1 MSIANLS
8 VTIGTRQYKSAD
20 GSKRERSALAKILY
34 ILRRARHKTAQDLM
48 HESSGNMPYWAAEDS
63 TKFWAAADKHERKN
77 GTLFVEHLLVLPRG
91 LTLEQHIELV
101 ERWAETEAANRAYT
115 YAIHYSRS
123 ADGGINPHCHFVLNE
138 SMQDGIR
145 RGESKFFKRYNAKK
159 PDRGGCK
166 KGGTGARTPA
176 ENKQVLIQQRQLFED
191 LCNEA
196 LERAQKDTRVSLQ
209 SYKNR
214 GLDIVPEP
222 KVGPRGWRNKEVRN
236 EILAMR
242 EAKKELANELAIIQ
256 QTQVVALEQYR
267 QIKEKQAELARQE
280 KEQERLALQQLERE
294 REQQA
299 REQEEAKAENDF
311 WRQEQAE
318 YEQFVAEAEK
328 QESEVI
334 DFISLQVEARYR
346 ASKADFM
353 QLFVNEL
360 AQVEPIYFELA
371 QQDLIGFMH
380 YAAIQADMELDDA
393 VVRVFV
399 EQEKTSLIARIK
411 KQVRAYCQGLTA
423 PEAFAYLAHA
433 KEAKTSVTF
442 EQLIVEIKREETDE
456 LPQPKG

>member
-1 MSIANLS
+1 MSVANLRVS
-8 VTIGTRQYKSAD
+8 IGSRQYKST
-20 GSKRERSALAKILY
+20 GGKMRERSALAKILY

-48 HESSGNMPYWAAEDS
+48 HESSGNMPYWSAEDP

-77 GTLFVEHLLVLPRG
+77 GTLFVEHLLVLPRD
-91 LTLEQHIELV
+91 LTLGQHIELV
-101 ERWAETEAANRAYT
+101 EKWAETEASHRAYT
-115 YAIHYSRS
+115 YAIHYSKS

-138 SMQDGIR
+138 SMQDGIK

-166 KGGTGARTPA
+166 KGGTGARTPT
-176 ENKQVLIQQRQLFED
+176 ENKQMLIQQRQLFED

-222 KVGPRGWRNKEVRN
+222 KVGPRGWRNEEIRN

-242 EAKKELANELAIIQ
+242 EAKKELANELATIQ

-280 KEQERLALQQLERE
+280 KEQEA
-294 REQQA
+294 
-299 REQEEAKAENDF
+299 AKAENDF
-311 WRQEQAE
+311 WQQEQAE

-456 LPQPKG
+456 LPHPKG

>member
-1 MSIANLS
+1 MSVANLRVS
-8 VTIGTRQYKSAD
+8 IGSRQYKSTS
-20 GSKRERSALAKILY
+20 GKMRERSALAKILY

-48 HESSGNMPYWAAEDS
+48 HESSGNMPYWAAEDP

-77 GTLFVEHLLVLPRG
+77 GTLFVEHLLVLPRD

-101 ERWAETEAANRAYT
+101 ERWAETEASHRAYT
-115 YAIHYSRS
+115 YAIHYSKS

-138 SMQDGIR
+138 SLQDGVK

-159 PDRGGCK
+159 PERGGCK

-222 KVGPRGWRNKEVRN
+222 KVGPRGWRNEKIRN

-242 EAKKELANELAIIQ
+242 EAKKELANELATIQ

-267 QIKEKQAELARQE
+267 QIKEKQAALARQE
-280 KEQERLALQQLERE
+280 KAQERLALQQRERE
-294 REQQA
+294 REQ
-299 REQEEAKAENDF
+299 EAVKAKNDF
-311 WRQEQAE
+311 WQQEQAE
-318 YEQFVAEAEK
+318 YEQFVAGVEQQEAEI
-328 QESEVI
+328 I
-334 DFISLQVEARYR
+334 DFIALQAEATYQ

-360 AQVEPIYFELA
+360 TQVAPIYFELA

-399 EQEKTSLIARIK
+399 EKEKPVLMAQIAERM
-411 KQVRAYCQGLTA
+411 RAYRQGLEKPQA
-423 PEAFAYLAHA
+423 LMYLMQA
-433 KEAKTSVTF
+433 KEIKESVSF
-442 EQLIVEIKREETDE
+442 EQLIAE
-456 LPQPKG
+456 LEQQAVYKPPKPDG

>member
-1 MSIANLS
+1 MSVANLRVS
-8 VTIGTRQYKSAD
+8 IGSRQYKST
-20 GSKRERSALAKILY
+20 GGKMRERSALAKILY
-34 ILRRARHKTAQDLM
+34 ILRRARHKAAQDLM
-48 HESSGNMPYWAAEDS
+48 HENSGNMPYWATEDP

-77 GTLFVEHLLVLPRG
+77 GTLFVEHLLVLPRD

-101 ERWAETEAANRAYT
+101 EKWAETEASHRAYT

-138 SMQDGIR
+138 SLQDGIK

-222 KVGPRGWRNKEVRN
+222 KIGPRGWRNEEMRN

-242 EAKKELANELAIIQ
+242 EAKKELAKELTTIQ
-256 QTQVVALEQYR
+256 KTQVVALEQYR
-267 QIKEKQAELARQE
+267 QIKEKQAALARQE
-280 KEQERLALQQLERE
+280 KAQERLALQQRERE
-294 REQQA
+294 REQ
-299 REQEEAKAENDF
+299 EAVKAKNDF
-311 WRQEQAE
+311 WQQEQAE
-318 YEQFVAEAEK
+318 YEQFVAGVEQQEAEI
-328 QESEVI
+328 I
-334 DFISLQVEARYR
+334 DFIALQAEATYQ

-360 AQVEPIYFELA
+360 TQVAPIYFELA

-399 EQEKTSLIARIK
+399 EKEKPVLMAQIAERM
-411 KQVRAYCQGLTA
+411 RAYRQGLEKPQA
-423 PEAFAYLAHA
+423 LMYLIQA
-433 KEAKTSVTF
+433 KEIKESVSF
-442 EQLIVEIKREETDE
+442 EQLIAE
-456 LPQPKG
+456 LEQQAVYKPPKPDG